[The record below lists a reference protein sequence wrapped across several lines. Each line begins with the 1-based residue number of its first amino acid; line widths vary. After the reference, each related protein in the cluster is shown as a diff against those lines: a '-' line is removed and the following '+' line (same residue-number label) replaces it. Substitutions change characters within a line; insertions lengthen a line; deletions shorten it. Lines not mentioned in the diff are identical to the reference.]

1 MAWKSSLKN
10 GVFESKNA
18 VKAILM
24 RFTAFYPLCPAWEKT
39 SRGGTEYALR
49 CKIWHSAICCC
60 CFGVGALRVMQSC
73 LAAARL
79 SDANNPLRGVRQCH
93 F

>member
-24 RFTAFYPLCPAWEKT
+24 RFTAFYPLCSAWKKN
-39 SRGGTEYALR
+39 R
-49 CKIWHSAICCC
+49 
-60 CFGVGALRVMQSC
+60 VGAVRNMLLDAKYDIPLFDAAVSASERSEQCRVVLR
-73 LAAARL
+73 
-79 SDANNPLRGVRQCH
+79 
-93 F
+93 

>member
-24 RFTAFYPLCPAWEKT
+24 RFTAFCPLCSAWKKP
-39 SRGGTEYALR
+39 SRSGREYALR
-49 CKIWHSAICCC
+49 RKI
-60 CFGVGALRVMQSC
+60 
-73 LAAARL
+73 
-79 SDANNPLRGVRQCH
+79 
-93 F
+93 

>member
-24 RFTAFYPLCPAWEKT
+24 RFTAFYPPLFGMEKT
-39 SRGGTEYALR
+39 EPGRYG
-49 CKIWHSAICCC
+49 IC
-60 CFGVGALRVMQSC
+60 S
-73 LAAARL
+73 
-79 SDANNPLRGVRQCH
+79 
-93 F
+93 

>member
-24 RFTAFYPLCPAWEKT
+24 RFTAFCPLCPAWKN
-39 SRGGTEYALR
+39 R
-49 CKIWHSAICCC
+49 
-60 CFGVGALRVMQSC
+60 VGAVGNMLLDAKYDIPLFDAAVSASERSEQCRVVLR
-73 LAAARL
+73 
-79 SDANNPLRGVRQCH
+79 
-93 F
+93 

>member
-24 RFTAFYPLCPAWEKT
+24 RFTAFCPLCSAWKH
-39 SRGGTEYALR
+39 R
-49 CKIWHSAICCC
+49 
-60 CFGVGALRVMQSC
+60 VGAVRNMLLDAKYDIPLFDAAVSASERSEQCRVVLR
-73 LAAARL
+73 
-79 SDANNPLRGVRQCH
+79 
-93 F
+93 

>member
-24 RFTAFYPLCPAWEKT
+24 RFTAFYPLCSAWKKN
-39 SRGGTEYALR
+39 R
-49 CKIWHSAICCC
+49 
-60 CFGVGALRVMQSC
+60 VGAVRNML
-73 LAAARL
+73 L
-79 SDANNPLRGVRQCH
+79 DAKYGIPLFDVSVSASERSE
-93 F
+93 

>member
-24 RFTAFYPLCPAWEKT
+24 RFTAFCPPLFGMEKT
-39 SRGGTEYALR
+39 ESERHG
-49 CKIWHSAICCC
+49 IC
-60 CFGVGALRVMQSC
+60 S
-73 LAAARL
+73 
-79 SDANNPLRGVRQCH
+79 
-93 F
+93 